1 VLQCVLQ
8 CVAIFYS
15 GVLQCVRVLAYFFS
29 LGDEQYSVLQGVLQG
44 VAFCCGG
51 VLQCVSVLT
60 YFFLLGYE

>member
-1 VLQCVLQ
+1 
-8 CVAIFYS
+8 
-15 GVLQCVRVLAYFFS
+15 LQCVRVLAYFFS

-60 YFFLLGYE
+60 YFLVGYE